1 MCGMCPCREG
11 PQSFLPWLV
20 EQEMGAG
27 GGVGGHWLPAGQ
39 LRLLRAGMKVQ
50 KDERWG
56 AE

>member
-27 GGVGGHWLPAGQ
+27 GGLGGTGC
-39 LRLLRAGMKVQ
+39 LLGNSGFSEQV
-50 KDERWG
+50 
-56 AE
+56 